1 MLRLWHSALPVRLTQ
16 DASLMTAS
24 FPAFPPQLSA
34 APTVRTFGRALAEF
48 ACKTVR
54 AHGVQV
60 WAVMGGSLVVVGEEG
75 RGLGLS
81 DGTLAARALAEGQ
94 PLAEGMLFCVPF
106 GGGVLEFVGADPG
119 GVERLAGLAPLLAL
133 ALEGV
138 QAREVR
144 RGRGRVAETVE
155 QLVRRLGG
163 SLDLA
168 EVLTAT
174 AESAALALGFGRA
187 FVGLFSEV
195 GEAGAHIGEVFTYG
209 FDEAFTGGIA
219 IGPVSFGRLVK
230 RGEVMLYERVRDA
243 GTPLAQGLA
252 ELDPEVALIA
262 PLSARGR
269 PLGVLYVDSR
279 LPGARVGEDDTWLV
293 LALAEQA
300 SLAIDNARLY
310 SLETRKREAAEAL
323 REAGAALASSLHLR
337 NTLAQVLEQA
347 QFLFGT
353 DAAGVY
359 ELQPDGRT
367 LTIRSALGLSSEYVL
382 RVRAKVGAGVTG
394 RAVARR
400 EIVAAHDL
408 TQADFGGGSRYTRQ
422 LLAQGRYPYRGVVGL
437 PLGTRAEVFGALTLY
452 WKDPLPLDPDDL
464 ALTEVFAAQASLA
477 IENARLYEEELRRE
491 REAAVLLN
499 VGRLLGEDQSDRALT
514 EAVRLATLALN
525 AGRGLLALTGEGGE
539 VTRCATFNL
548 HPPSQGELASLL
560 AQLGRGPRPLTRR
573 HALPVA
579 GSALIVPLRGDPS
592 GDGPEHLLG
601 FLYADDSSTE
611 PPSDRVLHL
620 ARSVADQ
627 MALTLTRERLLS
639 ALARQEARYRQLAE
653 GAHDLILSAD
663 PSGEITYAN
672 PAATRLL
679 EPLTGPLI
687 GANLLTLPTP
697 ATRPA
702 LQAAWNAVNTHAAG
716 GRTEI
721 EVGPYRLELRL
732 SVVRQAGASPARPV
746 QSVLTVARDLS
757 ELQTLAAEIQ
767 RRGQALEAATSRTLE
782 LRSYLTLFT
791 QAQEEERRRISRE
804 LHDDTA
810 QVLVATSRR
819 VARLA
824 RDLEG
829 PQRERANDILGDLN
843 AAIESVRRF
852 ARNLRPSV
860 LDDLGLLPALEWL
873 ATQAQTATR
882 LEVSGPERR
891 LAPALEL
898 TVFRLVQEALT
909 NVDKHARA
917 GSAAIRVAFDEA
929 SVRVVITD
937 DGQGFTAEQAQ
948 VRAQAGHLGLIG
960 LRERVT
966 LAGGELR
973 VDSEP
978 GRGTTLVFTLPG

>member
-1 MLRLWHSALPVRLTQ
+1 MTLP
-16 DASLMTAS
+16 
-24 FPAFPPQLSA
+24 PFPPDLSA
-34 APTVRTFGRALAEF
+34 APTVRDFGSALASF
-48 ACKTVR
+48 ACHNVR

-60 WAVMGGSLVVVGEEG
+60 WAVTGGSLAVVGEEG

-94 PLAEGMLFCVPF
+94 PMEEGMLACLPF
-106 GGGVLEFVGADPG
+106 GAGVLEFVGADPA
-119 GVERLAGLAPLLAL
+119 GVEALGHLGPLLAL

-138 QAREVR
+138 QAREAR

-163 SLDLA
+163 SLDLP

-174 AESAALALGFGRA
+174 AESAAHALGFGRA
-187 FVGLFSEV
+187 FVGLFSEF
-195 GEAGAHIGEVFTYG
+195 GEQGARTGEIFTYG
-209 FDEAFTGGIA
+209 LDESFTGGIG
-219 IGPVSFGRLVK
+219 IGPVSFERLIT
-230 RGEVMLYERVRDA
+230 RGEVIRYERTRDA
-243 GTPLAQGLA
+243 GTPLSQGLA

-262 PLSARGR
+262 PLTARGR

-279 LPGARVGEDDTWLV
+279 SRGARASEDDTWLV

-310 SLETRKREAAEAL
+310 ATETRKREAAEAL
-323 REAGAALASSLHLR
+323 REAGAALAGSLHLPD
-337 NTLAQVLEQA
+337 TLERILEQA
-347 QFLFGT
+347 GALFRV

-367 LTIRSALGLSSEYVL
+367 LNIRSAVGLPSEYVL

-394 RAVARR
+394 RAVERR
-400 EIVAAHDL
+400 EIVTALDL
-408 TQADFGGGSRYTRQ
+408 TREHLGGGSRYTRQ
-422 LLAQGRYPYRGVVGL
+422 LLAQGKYPYRGVISL
-437 PLGTRAEVFGALTLY
+437 PLSTRAGVFGALTLY
-452 WKDPLPLDPDDL
+452 WKEVLPLAGDDL

-499 VGRLLGEDQSDRALT
+499 VGRLLGEDQSDRALA
-514 EAVRLATLALN
+514 EAARLATLALN
-525 AGRGLLALTGEGGE
+525 AGRGLIALTGPDGQ
-539 VTRCATFNL
+539 VTRCATYNL
-548 HPPSQGELASLL
+548 HPPGEAELASLL

-579 GSALIVPLRGDPS
+579 GSALIVPLRGDA
-592 GDGPEHLLG
+592 GGNHLLG
-601 FLYADDSSTE
+601 FLYADDPGTE
-611 PPSDRVLHL
+611 APSDRVLAL

-639 ALARQEARYRQLAE
+639 ALAREEARYRQLAE

-663 PSGEITYAN
+663 PSGVITYVN
-672 PAATRLL
+672 PAAARLL
-679 EPLTGPLI
+679 EPLSGRLV

-702 LQAAWNAVNTHAAG
+702 LAAAWDAAHTQSAG
-716 GRTEI
+716 GRAEI
-721 EVGPYRLELRL
+721 EVGPHRLEVRL
-732 SVVRQAGASPARPV
+732 SAVRQAGAPH
-746 QSVLTVARDLS
+746 SVLTVARDLS

-767 RRGQALEAATSRTLE
+767 RRGQALEAATSRQTE
-782 LRSYLTLFT
+782 LRTYLTLFT

-810 QVLVATSRR
+810 QVLVATTRR

-824 RDLEG
+824 RELEG
-829 PQRERANDILGDLN
+829 PQRERADDILGDLN

-873 ATQAQTATR
+873 ASQAQTDTR
-882 LEVSGPERR
+882 LEISGTERR

-898 TVFRLVQEALT
+898 TVFRLSQEALT

-917 GSAAIRVAFDEA
+917 HSAAIRVAFDDGQ
-929 SVRVVITD
+929 VRVAISD
-937 DGQGFTAEQAQ
+937 DGQGFTPEQAQ
-948 VRAQAGHLGLIG
+948 ARAQAGHLGLIG

-966 LAGGELR
+966 LAGGELD
-973 VDSEP
+973 VESEP
-978 GRGTTLVFTLPG
+978 GRGTTLRFTFPG

>member
-1 MLRLWHSALPVRLTQ
+1 MTLP
-16 DASLMTAS
+16 
-24 FPAFPPQLSA
+24 PFPPELSA
-34 APTVRTFGRALAEF
+34 APTVRAFGAALASF
-48 ACKTVR
+48 ACQAVR

-60 WAVMGGSLVVVGEEG
+60 WAVVGGSLAVVGEEG

-81 DGTLAARALAEGQ
+81 DGTLAARALAGGSVLE
-94 PLAEGMLFCVPF
+94 EGMLVCLPF
-106 GGGVLEFVGADPG
+106 GGGVLEFVGADSQ
-119 GVERLAGLAPLLAL
+119 GVERLSGLAPLLTL

-195 GEAGAHIGEVFTYG
+195 GEGGARTGEVFTHG
-209 FDEAFTGGIA
+209 FDSAFTGGIGV
-219 IGPVSFGRLVK
+219 GPVSFGRLME
-230 RGEVMLYERVRDA
+230 RGEVILYERGRDA

-279 LPGARVGEDDTWLV
+279 SPGARAGEDDTWLV

-310 SLETRKREAAEAL
+310 GTETRKREAAEAL

-337 NTLAQVLEQA
+337 DTLSQLLERA
-347 QFLFGT
+347 TALFGA

-382 RVRAKVGAGVTG
+382 RVRAKVGPGVTG
-394 RAVARR
+394 RAAQRREMVVAR
-400 EIVAAHDL
+400 DL
-408 TQADFGGGSRYTRQ
+408 TDQHLGGSSRYTRG
-422 LLAQGRYPYRGVVGL
+422 LLAQGNYPYRGVIGL
-437 PLGTRAEVFGALTLY
+437 PLGTRAGVFGVLTLY
-452 WKDPLPLDPDDL
+452 WQAPLPLDADDL
-464 ALTEVFAAQASLA
+464 ALAEVFAAQASLA

-499 VGRLLGEDQSDRALT
+499 VGRLLAEDQSDRALA
-514 EAVRLATLALN
+514 EAARLATLALN
-525 AGRGLLALTGEGGE
+525 AGRGLIALTGDPAGGGASGGE
-539 VTRCATFNL
+539 GRGQIVRCAAFNL
-548 HPPSQGELASLL
+548 HPPTPAELASLL
-560 AQLGRGPRPLTRR
+560 SQLGRGPRPLTRR

-579 GSALIVPLRGDPS
+579 GSALIVPLRSDPGGGGPGD
-592 GDGPEHLLG
+592 LLG
-601 FLYADDSSTE
+601 FLYADDPGGE
-611 PPSDRVLHL
+611 APSDRVLQL

-627 MALTLTRERLLS
+627 LALTLTRERLLS
-639 ALARQEARYRQLAE
+639 ALAREEARYRQLAE

-663 PSGEITYAN
+663 PGGTVTYAN

-679 EPLTGPLI
+679 EPHSGPLV
-687 GANLLTLPTP
+687 GASLLGLATP

-702 LQAAWNAVNTHAAG
+702 LHAAWDAAFAHPAG
-716 GRTEI
+716 GRAEI
-721 EVGPYRLELRL
+721 EVGPYRLEVRL
-732 SVVRQAGASPARPV
+732 SAVRASGGGPDGTAHG
-746 QSVLTVARDLS
+746 VLTVARDLS

-767 RRGQALEAATSRTLE
+767 RRGRALEAATSRQSE
-782 LRSYLTLFT
+782 LRSYLALFT

-810 QVLVATSRR
+810 QVLIATSRR

-824 RDLEG
+824 RELDG
-829 PQRERANDILGDLN
+829 DHKGRVDDILADLN

-873 ATQAQTATR
+873 AGQAQTDTR
-882 LEVSGPERR
+882 LEVSGPDRR

-909 NVDKHARA
+909 NVDKHAGA
-917 GSAAIRVAFDEA
+917 HSAAIRVAFGPPG
-929 SVRVVITD
+929 VRVAVTD
-937 DGQGFTAEQAQ
+937 DGQGFTPGQAQ
-948 VRAQAGHLGLIG
+948 ARAQGGHLGLIG

-966 LAGGELR
+966 LAGGQLD

-978 GRGTTLVFTLPG
+978 GRGTTLTFTLPE

>member
-1 MLRLWHSALPVRLTQ
+1 MTLP
-16 DASLMTAS
+16 
-24 FPAFPPQLSA
+24 PFPPELSA
-34 APTVRTFGRALAEF
+34 APTVRAFGTALASF
-48 ACKTVR
+48 ACHNVR

-60 WAVMGGSLVVVGEEG
+60 WAVTGGSLTVVGEEG

-81 DGTLAARALAEGQ
+81 DGTLAARALAGGQ
-94 PLAEGMLFCVPF
+94 PVEEGMLACLPF
-106 GGGVLEFVGADPG
+106 GTGVLEFVGADPA
-119 GVERLAGLAPLLAL
+119 GVTALSGLGPLLGL

-138 QAREVR
+138 QAREAR

-163 SLDLA
+163 SLDLP

-174 AESAALALGFGRA
+174 AESAAHALGFGRA
-187 FVGLFSEV
+187 FVGLFSEF
-195 GEAGAHIGEVFTYG
+195 GEQGAYTGEVFTYG
-209 FDEAFTGGIA
+209 LDEGFTGGIK
-219 IGPVSFGRLVK
+219 IGPVSFERLVMH
-230 RGEVMLYERVRDA
+230 GEVIRYERVRDA
-243 GTPLAQGLA
+243 GTPLAQGLS

-279 LPGARVGEDDTWLV
+279 SRGARASEDDTWLV

-310 SLETRKREAAEAL
+310 ATETRKREAAEAL
-323 REAGAALASSLHLR
+323 REAGAALAGSLHLPD
-337 NTLAQVLEQA
+337 TLERILERGVS
-347 QFLFGT
+347 LFGA

-367 LTIRSALGLSSEYVL
+367 LNIRSAVGLPSEYVL

-394 RAVARR
+394 RAVERR
-400 EIVAAHDL
+400 EIVTALDL
-408 TQADFGGGSRYTRQ
+408 TREHLGGGSRYTRQ
-422 LLAQGRYPYRGVVGL
+422 LLAQGKYPYRGVVGL
-437 PLGTRAEVFGALTLY
+437 PLGTRAGVFGALTLY
-452 WKDPLPLDPDDL
+452 WKEVLPLVGDEL

-499 VGRLLGEDQSDRALT
+499 VGRLLGEDQGDRTLA
-514 EAVRLATLALN
+514 EAARLATLALN
-525 AGRGLLALTGEGGE
+525 AGRGLIALTGPDGQ
-539 VTRCATFNL
+539 VTRCATYNL
-548 HPPSQGELASLL
+548 HPPSEAERASLL
-560 AQLGRGPRPLTRR
+560 SQLGRGPRPLTRR

-579 GSALIVPLRGDPS
+579 GSALIVPLRGDAG
-592 GDGPEHLLG
+592 GDHLLG
-601 FLYADDSSTE
+601 FLYADDPGTE
-611 PPSDRVLHL
+611 APSDRVLAL

-639 ALARQEARYRQLAE
+639 ALAREEARYRQLAE

-663 PSGEITYAN
+663 PAGTITYVN
-672 PAATRLL
+672 PAAARLL
-679 EPLTGPLI
+679 EPLSGLLL

-702 LQAAWNAVNTHAAG
+702 LAAAWDAAHTQSAG
-716 GRTEI
+716 GRAEI
-721 EVGPYRLELRL
+721 EVGPHRLEVRL
-732 SVVRQAGASPARPV
+732 SAVRQAGAPH
-746 QSVLTVARDLS
+746 SVLTVARDLS

-767 RRGQALEAATSRTLE
+767 RRGQALEAATSRQTE
-782 LRSYLTLFT
+782 LRTYLTLFT

-810 QVLVATSRR
+810 QVLIATTRR

-824 RDLEG
+824 RELEG
-829 PQRERANDILGDLN
+829 PQRERADDILLDLN

-873 ATQAQTATR
+873 ATQAQTDTR
-882 LEVSGPERR
+882 LEVSGTERR
-891 LAPALEL
+891 LTPALEL
-898 TVFRLVQEALT
+898 TVFRLSQEALT

-917 GSAAIRVAFDEA
+917 HSAAIRVAFEDGC
-929 SVRVVITD
+929 VRVAVSD
-937 DGQGFTAEQAQ
+937 DGQGFTPEQAQ
-948 VRAQAGHLGLIG
+948 ARAQAGHLGLIG

-966 LAGGELR
+966 LAGGELD
-973 VDSEP
+973 VESEP
-978 GRGTTLVFTLPG
+978 GRGTTLRFTFPG